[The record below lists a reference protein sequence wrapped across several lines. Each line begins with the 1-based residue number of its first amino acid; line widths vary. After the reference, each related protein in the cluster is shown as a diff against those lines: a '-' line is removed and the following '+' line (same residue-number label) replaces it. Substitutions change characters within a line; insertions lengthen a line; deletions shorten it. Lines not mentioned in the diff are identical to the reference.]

1 MLRFGLLGTGY
12 WAAETHAAGLRGHP
26 DAEFVGVWG
35 RNPAKAGTIA
45 ERYGVRAYSDVD
57 ALITDVDA
65 LAVALAPDVQADLAR
80 RAARAGRHLLLDKP
94 VALSLSAAD
103 ALVEAVDAAGV
114 SALVFTTNRYRP
126 EVAGFLA
133 DAAATGGWSGS
144 RTTLYGAVK
153 AAGSPY
159 ADSPWRDDKGGLW
172 DLGPHAL
179 ASIVPVLGPVVEV
192 AAMTA
197 PAKTH
202 HVLARHAGGAV
213 STLHLSIH
221 QTPAATVWETVLFGP
236 AGAATLPTLTTELVD
251 AFRAAVAHL
260 VANAAAGIGDDPL
273 DVHAGRDAVAVLVAA
288 EQAATEGRTVPVPTR
303 TPRPE

>member
-26 DAEFVGVWG
+26 DADFVGVWG

-236 AGAATLPTLTTELVD
+236 AGAAIGGEARVVPNE
-251 AFRAAVAHL
+251 AHL

>member
-26 DAEFVGVWG
+26 DADFVGVWG

-126 EVAGFLA
+126 EFAGFQLA
-133 DAAATGGWSGS
+133 PASVVLNIPPIDAAYT
-144 RTTLYGAVK
+144 
-153 AAGSPY
+153 
-159 ADSPWRDDKGGLW
+159 
-172 DLGPHAL
+172 
-179 ASIVPVLGPVVEV
+179 VLGSFGSIASAWTLPPSGPMLVHTLSPAQSVPNPLMKMLSNANFIPASEMPLHRT
-192 AAMTA
+192 AGIYNIPKNFRFCTGRGLGHGSA
-197 PAKTH
+197 PAT
-202 HVLARHAGGAV
+202 ASAPFTISS
-213 STLHLSIH
+213 STSGD
-221 QTPAATVWETVLFGP
+221 QVTGDAYCVWITC
-236 AGAATLPTLTTELVD
+236 A
-251 AFRAAVAHL
+251 
-260 VANAAAGIGDDPL
+260 
-273 DVHAGRDAVAVLVAA
+273 
-288 EQAATEGRTVPVPTR
+288 
-303 TPRPE
+303 